1 MKLIQKLLST
11 HHHVDGESGEVL
23 RSTKYLSFRAIK
35 KKKTVLKKS
44 PEQLKKL
51 GTNLKT

>member
-35 KKKTVLKKS
+35 KKKNSVEEISWTT
-44 PEQLKKL
+44 EEA
-51 GTNLKT
+51 GN